1 MLTEHTVL
9 MRLRNSMN
17 VHSVAIVSR
26 TKMRLSDTRTRSMF
40 ADIRGRVQHFPA
52 MIVRFMVR
60 QPVPGKPILAAIV
73 VKIFF
78 AQVEDLVMGPC
89 PEELSQNTPRIKTGM
104 IVFVTYKMFTNLAS
118 ATPPRNFTERTIFGS
133 T

>member
-1 MLTEHTVL
+1 

-40 ADIRGRVQHFPA
+40 ADIRGRVQHWPV
-52 MIVRFMVR
+52 MIVRFMIR
-60 QPVPGKPILAAIV
+60 QAVPVKLILAAIV
-73 VKIFF
+73 VKSFL
-78 AQVEDLVMGPC
+78 AQVEDLAMGPC
-89 PEELSQNTPRIKTGM
+89 PEGLSQNTLRIKTGK
-104 IVFVTYKMFTNLAS
+104 IVSVTYKMFTNLAS
-118 ATPPRNFTERTIFGS
+118 ATPPRNSTGRTIFGS